1 MTAVSITTKTSN
13 ELGILNVSDQHT
25 LHPRT
30 PTRLTLRSMSELF
43 CRPKW
48 LAREVDL
55 ALFSGDFY
63 DGPGD
68 LPDTNVLLT
77 QAWISSWLIECRNA
91 NVILRVLEGT
101 PSHDNGQSKMF
112 EVLNEGIGA
121 NLRYIT
127 EISIEYIEQL
137 GIHVLYIPD
146 EQGTGDEVWAEV
158 QRQLSLHGL
167 EKVDYAVMHGLFD
180 FHLPAHVVDPK
191 AHLRYRYES
200 IVRRWVFIGHHHTH
214 RVEGRIITPGSV
226 QRNKHG
232 EEEDKGAVFVRDRL
246 ARDPQ
251 RGDVQFLRNK
261 LAKEYRTFQTHDR
274 TVREVAA
281 TIAAANLPTGSS
293 IRLMGE
299 SFDPAMQAI
308 KELQIEFPGHDWQ
321 KETTATRRA
330 METKIDDLQ
339 FTYTQIQLTKEN
351 IPTLLLER
359 AAKRGQTPERLA
371 LAQRLLE
378 EIL

>member
-30 PTRLTLRSMSELF
+30 PTRLTLRSMSDLF
-43 CRPKW
+43 CRPRW

-55 ALFSGDFY
+55 ALFSGDFF

-68 LPDTNVLLT
+68 LPDPNVIHT
-77 QAWISSWLIECRNA
+77 QSWISSWLIQCRNA
-91 NVILRVLEGT
+91 DVILRVLEGT
-101 PSHDNGQSKMF
+101 PSHDNGQSQMF

-121 NLRYIT
+121 DLRYVS
-127 EISIEYIEQL
+127 EISIEYIERL

-146 EQGTGDEVWAEV
+146 EQGTGDEVWTEV
-158 QRQLSLHGL
+158 QRQLALHGL

-214 RVEGRIITPGSV
+214 RIEGRIITPGSV

-232 EEEDKGAVFVRDRL
+232 EEEDKGAVYVRDRL
-246 ARDPQ
+246 LKDPS

-261 LAKEYRTFQTHDR
+261 LAKEYRTFHTQNKT
-274 TVREVAA
+274 TREVAA
-281 TIAAANLPTGSS
+281 EITAAQLPTGSA

-299 SFDPAMQAI
+299 STDPAMQAI
-308 KELQIEFPGHDWQ
+308 KELQIEFPGQDWT
-321 KETTATRRA
+321 KESSTTRRA

-339 FTYTQIQLTKEN
+339 FTYTQIQLTKDN

-359 AAKRGQTPERLA
+359 ATKRGHPPERLA

-378 EIL
+378 ELL